1 MSAHSRPLKRRLLQL
16 SLALLGS
23 AASSGIT
30 ACADGSSPTSSA
42 QSPGGQAY
50 LVFSPQA
57 AQRLAKPS
65 SAGPTVS
72 KTIGPKGGTLV
83 ATGGEDAKIK
93 AAFSVPKNAL
103 AEEVL
108 ITMSVHEGPLSELVI
123 TFEPEGLVFLQ
134 PARLELKVDAELVDI
149 PLSELKAYHQ
159 SADGSTA
166 EAVVLST
173 SSSGDGLV
181 RIAIAIPGF
190 STYGLRGSP

>member
-1 MSAHSRPLKRRLLQL
+1 MSAHLKPLKQRLLQL

-23 AASSGIT
+23 AASSGII
-30 ACADGSSPTSSA
+30 ACADGSAPTSSA
-42 QSPGGQAY
+42 QPGQAY
-50 LVFSPQA
+50 LTFSPQA

-65 SAGPTVS
+65 SAGSIVS
-72 KTIGPKGGTLV
+72 KIIGPRGGKLA
-83 ATGGEDAKIK
+83 ATGEADAKIK
-93 AAFSVPKNAL
+93 AALSIPKNAL
-103 AEEVL
+103 AEEVA
-108 ITMSVHEGPLSELVI
+108 IAMSVHEGPLSELLI
-123 TFEPEGLVFLQ
+123 AFEPEGLVFLQ

-159 SADGSTA
+159 SADGTTR
-166 EAVVLST
+166 EAVVLSA